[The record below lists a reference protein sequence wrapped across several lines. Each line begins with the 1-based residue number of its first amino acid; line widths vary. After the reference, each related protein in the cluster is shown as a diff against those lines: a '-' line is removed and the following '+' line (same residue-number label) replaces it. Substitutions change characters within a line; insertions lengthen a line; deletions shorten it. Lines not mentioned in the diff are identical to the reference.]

1 MTSRRCLPHLGLL
14 TALLAAIC
22 AAAHAEVPDLRGAW
36 KITAPQSSFKPIG
49 GAIVLTPLGK
59 RILAENRAYR
69 GKQQYDEYDHMLG
82 RCSAPGMP
90 RMMLTPDRFD
100 IFQRSNLIVMAF
112 EWNRLNRMIPLP
124 GLPPQAASV
133 GAPGMDLVGTMVGT
147 SSGRWEEDTLVV
159 TTDKFSDK
167 SLIDELIPHGYDLKV
182 TERIRLTD
190 RDTLEDRLTIEDPEY
205 FVRPWTTV
213 VTYQRQPEAILPE
226 DVCLDRLRGP
236 PALPTR

>member
-1 MTSRRCLPHLGLL
+1 MTSRRRLSYLGLL
-14 TALLAAIC
+14 TALFAGLA
-22 AAAHAEVPDLRGAW
+22 AAAHAEVPDLRGTW
-36 KITAPQSSFKPIG
+36 KISTPQSSFKPID

-59 RILAENRAYR
+59 QILAENRAYQR
-69 GKQQYDEYDHMLG
+69 KQQYDEYDHMKG

-90 RMMLTPDRFD
+90 RMMLTPDRFVV
-100 IFQRSNLIVMAF
+100 FQRSNLIVMAF

-124 GLPPQAASV
+124 GLPDQAARLGGP
-133 GAPGMDLVGTMVGT
+133 GADLVGTMAGT
-147 SSGRWEEDTLVV
+147 SSGQWENDTLVV
-159 TTDKFSDK
+159 ATDKFSDK

-213 VTYQRQPEAILPE
+213 VTYKRQPEAILPE
-226 DVCLDRLRGP
+226 DVCLDRLLGP
-236 PALPTR
+236 PTLPTR